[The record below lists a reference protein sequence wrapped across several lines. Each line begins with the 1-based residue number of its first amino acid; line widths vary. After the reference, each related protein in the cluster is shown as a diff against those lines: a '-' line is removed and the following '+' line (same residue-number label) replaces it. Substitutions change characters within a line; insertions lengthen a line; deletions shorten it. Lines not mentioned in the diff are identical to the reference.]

1 MSKKYQSMLILL
13 VLYLLAIIVGIIVFL
28 NLESLSLIPRLLIA
42 DIAATLVIW
51 IFSLIIKNA
60 SAYDPYWSVIPPIIL
75 ILVFF
80 HLELSSSFP
89 IYLMIAGLS
98 IWSLRLTYNWAA
110 NWEGF
115 HEQDWRY
122 TIMYQKSPK
131 LFFLSNLFGIQLFP
145 TLIVFIQLIGAVTFM
160 SVDPSLS
167 MFTWL
172 GFGIMVIS
180 ALIQFIA
187 DGQMRSFKQRTKGQK
202 LCIEEGLWKYS
213 RHPNYFGEVMV
224 WWGLYVIY
232 FGSVM
237 RLDLLILAPIAMT
250 SLFLFISIPWME
262 KKIIK
267 TRPEYVGYQKRV
279 SMLIPFFRKEE
290 ENHKIQE
297 NA

>member
-1 MSKKYQSMLILL
+1 MSKKYQSMLILF
-13 VLYLLAIIVGIIVFL
+13 VLYLIAIIVGIIVFL
-28 NLESLSLIPRLLIA
+28 NLESLTLVSRLLIA

-60 SAYDPYWSVIPPIIL
+60 SAYDPYWSVIPPVIL

-98 IWSLRLTYNWAA
+98 IWSLRLTYNWAT

-160 SVDPSLS
+160 SLDPALS
-167 MFTWL
+167 IFTWI

-224 WWGLYVIY
+224 WWGLYIIY

>member
-1 MSKKYQSMLILL
+1 MSKKYQSMLVLL
-13 VLYLLAIIVGIIVFL
+13 VLYIVAIFVGIITFL
-28 NLESLSLIPRLLIA
+28 NLEGLSLIWRLLIS
-42 DIAATLVIW
+42 DVAATLVIW

-80 HLELSSSFP
+80 HLGLSSSFP

-98 IWSLRLTYNWAA
+98 IWSLRLTYNWAK

-145 TLIVFIQLIGAVTFM
+145 TLIVFVQLIGAIYFM
-160 SVDPSLS
+160 SMDPTLTL
-167 MFTWL
+167 FTWI
-172 GFGIMVIS
+172 GFAVMVIS
-180 ALIQFIA
+180 AMIQFVA
-187 DGQMRSFKQRTKGQK
+187 DGQMRSFKEKTKGQK

-224 WWGLYVIY
+224 WWGLYIIY

-267 TRPEYVGYQKRV
+267 TRPEYSEYQKRV

-290 ENHKIQE
+290 DTHKISE

>member
-1 MSKKYQSMLILL
+1 MTKKYQSIFILLGLYLIAILTGVFVFLYFSQVELIL
-13 VLYLLAIIVGIIVFL
+13 
-28 NLESLSLIPRLLIA
+28 RLLIA
-42 DIAATLVIW
+42 DVAATLVIW
-51 IFSLIIKNA
+51 LFSLIVKNA
-60 SAYDPYWSVIPPIIL
+60 SAYDPYWSVIPPVML

-80 HLELSSSFP
+80 HLQLSSSFP

-98 IWSLRLTYNWAA
+98 VWSLRLTYNWAK

-122 TIMYQKSPK
+122 KIMYQKSPK

-145 TLIVFIQLIGAVTFM
+145 TLIVFIQLIGAINFM

-167 MFTWL
+167 VFTWI
-172 GFGIMVIS
+172 GFGIMIIS
-180 ALIQFIA
+180 AMIQLIA
-187 DGQMRSFKQRTKGQK
+187 DGQMRAFKERTKGQK

-224 WWGLYVIY
+224 WWGLYIIY

-237 RLDLLILAPIAMT
+237 KLDLLIIAPVLMT

-267 TRPEYVGYQKRV
+267 TRPEYKSYQKRV

-290 ENHKIQE
+290 NKEFQGNT
-297 NA
+297 

>member
-1 MSKKYQSMLILL
+1 MSKKYQSMIVLF
-13 VLYLLAIIVGIIVFL
+13 VLYIVAIFVGIITFL
-28 NLESLSLIPRLLIA
+28 NIESLSLVWRLLIS
-42 DIAATLVIW
+42 DVAATLVIW

-80 HLELSSSFP
+80 HLGLSSSFP

-98 IWSLRLTYNWAA
+98 IWSLRLTYNWAK

-145 TLIVFIQLIGAVTFM
+145 TLIVFIQLIGAIYFM
-160 SVDPSLS
+160 SMDPTLTL
-167 MFTWL
+167 FTWV
-172 GFGIMVIS
+172 GFAIMVIS
-180 ALIQFIA
+180 AMIQFVA
-187 DGQMRSFKQRTKGQK
+187 DGQMRSFKEKTKGQK

-224 WWGLYVIY
+224 WWGLYLIY

-237 RLDLLILAPIAMT
+237 KLDLLILAPIAMT

-267 TRPEYVGYQKRV
+267 TRPEYREYQKRV

-290 ENHKIQE
+290 DTHKISE